1 MKEEIKKIIQ
11 KGYFKCT
18 LSKSDV
24 GVKRCIE
31 FQDEKFCSCELGEAI
46 KREREA
52 VEKRFDFVGKR
63 KPRTPKNAKLIEIN
77 PRSIVF
83 ISTDKPRSLPEKI
96 IVYDTPYGY
105 FSYDKRVVDSKKE
118 KIQVALVP
126 IRSYEKSQRFLKEI
140 NAMEYREIP
149 IREILPCHFQKR
161 RNIFKDLDSLVDDIK
176 RNGVIEPIIVRPM
189 KLGNQKWELICGE
202 RRLEAGKKAGIKL
215 IPARIVEA
223 DNIQARL
230 MHLSE
235 NLQRKDLTPT
245 ERTEAIADFL
255 DTVLRADPEVGKEYK
270 GFGKDYV
277 ERVKRIL
284 STLDNVRRSKERGSK
299 VDSKVEKLSN
309 KFVGQV
315 EKAFSQLSRP
325 VNWQSFFLHDLP
337 LITEIDP
344 DVQELAIES
353 KLSGSQIKAL
363 DKVKKEAPQIYDE
376 IKEKIKESP
385 KEVSA
390 EHLRAVV
397 EKELAKKEFSKHP
410 LTNLEP
416 EQFAL
421 VKREL
426 GEKWK
431 GLGSEQS
438 ETLLRSSGDKESFK
452 ASLSSIKEGIEEQ
465 EEYGVYEYEPEKTR
479 QRKPTFDPVEDVRK
493 KLDEIEGEIKN
504 ALSLFRKDEDDLEG
518 FMNSLGKLVLTA
530 TRIKKSIEEEAYE
543 SLAKISSNGHGEKV
557 REYPW
562 AKKILE
568 AREKGPDPRVKHIKD
583 AYTRQYIQNFKENPT
598 EPDGK
603 IGSLSKQLLAK
614 TEEEE
619 IMESLQ
625 FYLSHEKKEI
635 PQKDRRIYEKP
646 RTFGKF
652 FSCFAHIREHMRTLK
667 SEPPEVGELTR
678 WYVDEV
684 WEGNPPEDNALIREC
699 WKELLPK
706 AKKKSENPIE
716 FLKEVYSWWKNVSET
731 EIEQEKRWITRGDTT
746 RSLKGFHRKFDEILS
761 TKQGSTKW
769 SFKNSDYT
777 LPEEWKKE

>member
-161 RNIFKDLDSLVDDIK
+161 RNIFKDLDSLADDIK

-416 EQFAL
+416 EQ
-421 VKREL
+421 
-426 GEKWK
+426 G
-431 GLGSEQS
+431 
-438 ETLLRSSGDKESFK
+438 
-452 ASLSSIKEGIEEQ
+452 
-465 EEYGVYEYEPEKTR
+465 
-479 QRKPTFDPVEDVRK
+479 
-493 KLDEIEGEIKN
+493 
-504 ALSLFRKDEDDLEG
+504 
-518 FMNSLGKLVLTA
+518 
-530 TRIKKSIEEEAYE
+530 
-543 SLAKISSNGHGEKV
+543 
-557 REYPW
+557 
-562 AKKILE
+562 
-568 AREKGPDPRVKHIKD
+568 
-583 AYTRQYIQNFKENPT
+583 
-598 EPDGK
+598 
-603 IGSLSKQLLAK
+603 
-614 TEEEE
+614 
-619 IMESLQ
+619 
-625 FYLSHEKKEI
+625 
-635 PQKDRRIYEKP
+635 
-646 RTFGKF
+646 
-652 FSCFAHIREHMRTLK
+652 
-667 SEPPEVGELTR
+667 
-678 WYVDEV
+678 
-684 WEGNPPEDNALIREC
+684 
-699 WKELLPK
+699 
-706 AKKKSENPIE
+706 
-716 FLKEVYSWWKNVSET
+716 
-731 EIEQEKRWITRGDTT
+731 
-746 RSLKGFHRKFDEILS
+746 
-761 TKQGSTKW
+761 
-769 SFKNSDYT
+769 
-777 LPEEWKKE
+777 